1 MTVAASPEEEPNKGA
16 NYDFSVPGIQ
26 MTVNGIGPGCFGGI
40 VGQNGLSGVTAGG
53 VTVPNGGSL
62 GGFIDWPQQP
72 YVLPY
77 TVPQHPGGVFPP
89 PPPQIIPPP
98 GTVHP
103 TPILDPIPDNVIR
116 PGDSK
121 PSFYD
126 DLMVA
131 IERQKKVVREEKE
144 RMEKMERDGVYKISL
159 HEVDDAMHADRVPFR
174 EAVVNMVIAMYAA
187 VAAIVVGPAKVVMA
201 VLKLPVKGAQLV
213 VRAVKHTTLVMLPP
227 SLLALSVVG
236 TIFGP
241 RWIKWCCDV
250 GGWPY
255 YPPGENSDWFG
266 FAVLSGLA
274 IIATLVCTI
283 AHFVSRITEGK
294 WWWPDPKKD

>member
-26 MTVNGIGPGCFGGI
+26 MTVNGIGPGCFGGTL
-40 VGQNGLSGVTAGG
+40 GQKGISGMTAGG
-53 VTVPNGGSL
+53 VTVPNGSL
-62 GGFIDWPQQP
+62 GGFIDWPLQP
-72 YVLPY
+72 CY
-77 TVPQHPGGVFPP
+77 
-89 PPPQIIPPP
+89 PPP
-98 GTVHP
+98 GTVPHQPGIVFPPHPHEHPIGPIISP
-103 TPILDPIPDNVIR
+103 TPNSIGPNDP
-116 PGDSK
+116 K

-126 DLMVA
+126 DLMAAV
-131 IERQKKVVREEKE
+131 ERQKEIAKAEEERKE
-144 RMEKMERDGVYKISL
+144 RMAKNEVYKIDPR
-159 HEVDDAMHADRVPFR
+159 EVDDAMYADRVPFR
-174 EAVVNMVIAMYAA
+174 EAVVNLIIAVYAA
-187 VAAIVVGPAKVVMA
+187 VAPIVLAPAKAALFVA
-201 VLKLPVKGAQLV
+201 KLPVKAAQLAI
-213 VRAVKHTTLVMLPP
+213 RAVKHTILVMLPP
-227 SLLALSVVG
+227 SLLALSVVA